1 MSKFTVKSR
10 LVFVTSAVAFILL
23 VIGAAALIGVTR
35 ATNALQLMFEG
46 RARAVQ
52 VISTIDELVADT
64 RFSVSDAIL
73 DPSEQKTKAVTASTA
88 SHIEQVDTLMAQYLA
103 NTPKGDESKL
113 ASQLSSN
120 WAILRDKGLRPAV
133 QLLASNNLSEAQWV
147 ETQTIEPTT
156 KSVRAQGTNLRKLEL
171 ADAQQEYDSARASGH
186 GAQTVVVVF
195 ILAGLGVVALI
206 CTAMARSLFRE
217 LGGEPHLAADVARRV
232 ADGDLSVSVPVKPG
246 DTRSVLFAMAAMRER
261 LASMIGDIRSSTEN
275 ITEASAG
282 IAAGNTLLAGRTEEQ
297 AAGIEQTSAT
307 MEQLASTVKANAGRA
322 EQAHAL
328 VRVASEK
335 AQDGNRATKDAIARM
350 TELAQRSGRVREI
363 TSVIEGISFQTNLLA
378 LNAAV
383 EAARAGS
390 HGRGFAVV
398 AQEVRALA
406 ERSSRAAKEIDALI
420 KGMTSEVDL
429 SSIAVNRAGST
440 IDDLIGT
447 VNGVSKLVESIASAS
462 SEQSVGID
470 QVNAAVTTMDHTT
483 QKNASFAQDGVQ
495 AASALE
501 AQAQS
506 LRAAVRAFQL

>member
-1 MSKFTVKSR
+1 MSNFTVRSR
-10 LVFVTSAVAFILL
+10 LVFVTAAVAFVLL
-23 VIGAAALIGVTR
+23 AIGATAFLGVTR
-35 ATNALQLMFEG
+35 ATDALQRMFEG
-46 RARAVQ
+46 RARDVQ
-52 VISTIDELVADT
+52 LISTIDELVADT

-73 DPSEQKTKAVTASTA
+73 DPSEQKTRLVIEATS
-88 SHIEQVDTLMAQYLA
+88 SHIQQVDALMAQYLA
-103 NTPKGDESKL
+103 NTPQGDESRL
-113 ASQLSSN
+113 AAQFSAN

-133 QLLASNNLSEAQWV
+133 QLLTANNLSEAQWV

-156 KSVRAQGTNLRKLEL
+156 RSVREQGTALRKLEL
-171 ADAQQEYDSARASGH
+171 VVAQQEYNDARTSGH
-186 GAQTVVVVF
+186 VAQVVVAVF
-195 ILAGLGVVALI
+195 VAGGLGAVALL
-206 CTAMARSLFRE
+206 CAAMARSLFRE
-217 LGGEPHLAADVARRV
+217 LGGEPYVAAEVARRV
-232 ADGDLSVSVPVKPG
+232 ADGDLSVHVPIKPG
-246 DTRSVLFAMAAMRER
+246 DERSVLFAMAAMRER

-275 ITEASAG
+275 ITGASAG

-328 VRVASEK
+328 VRVASAK
-335 AQDGNRATKDAIARM
+335 AEDGNRATKDAMARM
-350 TELAQRSGRVREI
+350 NELAQRSGRVREI

-406 ERSSRAAKEIDALI
+406 ERSSRAAREIDGLI

-429 SSIAVNRAGST
+429 SGLAVNRAGTT
-440 IDDLIGT
+440 IVDLIET
-447 VNGVSKLVESIASAS
+447 VTGVSKLVESIATAS
-462 SEQSVGID
+462 SEQSVGIN

-483 QKNASFAQDGVQ
+483 QKNAAFAKDGVQ

-506 LRAAVRAFQL
+506 LRAAVQAFQL